1 MNFSASPY
9 IVHFNEATL
18 LQTDSR
24 NASHHAE
31 FPVVAWRSGVESKGL
46 RVDNLSIYNYKH
58 SIEIILNICGVYVY
72 MCTLFYIIFTA
83 WRTLRFCIPVLF
95 WDHCEI
101 DMAPIR

>member
-31 FPVVAWRSGVESKGL
+31 FPVVAWRTGVESKGP

-58 SIEIILNICGVYVY
+58 SIEIILYLCVYVY
-72 MCTLFYIIFTA
+72 II
-83 WRTLRFCIPVLF
+83 LYHL
-95 WDHCEI
+95 HCLAYSAFLHPSTI
-101 DMAPIR
+101 LGPL

>member
-31 FPVVAWRSGVESKGL
+31 FPVVAWRTGVESKGP

-58 SIEIILNICGVYVY
+58 SIEIIEGSLNRNFRQYGHLKSRV
-72 MCTLFYIIFTA
+72 
-83 WRTLRFCIPVLF
+83 
-95 WDHCEI
+95 E
-101 DMAPIR
+101 